1 MDETSIHLTIPA
13 EPDFLRLA
21 RLTAADIGSR
31 VGLTF
36 EEIDDLR
43 IAVDELCFAVVD
55 GLHGQAL
62 DLSFRLDDHGIA
74 VEGTCAVGPDAPTVR
89 PSELASTIVAAVV
102 DEFGVASDDATR
114 RFWLRKSLVG
124 RS

>member
-1 MDETSIHLTIPA
+1 VGETSIHLTIPA

-21 RLTAADIGSR
+21 RLTAADVGSR

-55 GLHGQAL
+55 GLDGSAL
-62 DLSFRLDDHGIA
+62 DLSFRLDDEAIA
-74 VEGTCAVGPDAPTVR
+74 VEGTCAVAPGAPAVR

-102 DEFGVASDDATR
+102 DEFGVTSEASSR

>member
-1 MDETSIHLTIPA
+1 VAETTIQLTIPA

-21 RLTAADIGSR
+21 RLTAADVGSR

-55 GLHGQAL
+55 GLDDAVL
-62 DLSFRLDDHGIA
+62 DLQFRLGEGEVA
-74 VEGTCAVGPDAPTVR
+74 VEGICEVGASTPSVSPT
-89 PSELASTIVAAVV
+89 ELAATIVAAVV
-102 DEFGVASDDATR
+102 DDFGVTTTDGTR
-114 RFWLRKSLVG
+114 RFWLSKRIVD
-124 RS
+124 RP